1 MVAAQGYAIASVAKH
16 ALCLAKAPRLS
27 RRVDRVLL
35 GHSLVRRRRRASSQQ
50 SATNMIGGDILGS
63 ANDLLCGGSA
73 AGIVGFAAVASWE
86 QLVVVIPIT
95 SASMSPGV
103 GAGE

>member
-1 MVAAQGYAIASVAKH
+1 
-16 ALCLAKAPRLS
+16 
-27 RRVDRVLL
+27 
-35 GHSLVRRRRRASSQQ
+35 
-50 SATNMIGGDILGS
+50 MIGGDILGS